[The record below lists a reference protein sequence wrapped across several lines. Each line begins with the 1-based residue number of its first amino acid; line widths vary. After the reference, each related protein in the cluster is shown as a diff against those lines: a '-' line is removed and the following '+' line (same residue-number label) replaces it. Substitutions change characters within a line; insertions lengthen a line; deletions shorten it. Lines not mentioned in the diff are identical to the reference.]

1 MHVKVL
7 RGLLNFSWLA
17 MVIFALTSCD
27 HDRNKPG
34 YTFYPDMEES
44 QAYET
49 YSANP
54 NFIDGKTNQLP
65 VTNTISR
72 NHIPYRFVKNDSS
85 LLAAGRELENPFS
98 GNDSVFVEGK
108 RLYTIYCSSC
118 HGDKGDGKGLLFT
131 SDKYPFP
138 PASLLSDKVRQ
149 RPDGEL
155 FHIISVGYGI
165 MGAHQNLVTENER
178 WMIIEYIRQEFK

>member
-1 MHVKVL
+1 MCLKISNRFLNLFWVVVL
-7 RGLLNFSWLA
+7 IL
-17 MVIFALTSCD
+17 ALTACD
-27 HDRNKPG
+27 HDRNQPG
-34 YTFYPDMEES
+34 YTFYPDMEQS
-44 QAYET
+44 LAYET

-54 NFIDGKTNQLP
+54 NFKDGKTNQLP
-65 VTNTISR
+65 VANTISR

-85 LLAAGRELENPFS
+85 LLAAGRELENPYK
-98 GNDSVFVEGK
+98 GKDSVLVEGK

-131 SDKYPFP
+131 SGKYPYP
-138 PASLLSDKVRQ
+138 PASLLSEKVRQ

-165 MGAHQNLVTENER
+165 MGAHQTLVTEKER
-178 WMIIEYIRQEFK
+178 WMIIEYIRQNFR